1 MKTQRR
7 SLISVLLIA
16 LVFAFSASPVLGVG
30 NNAGR
35 AGDVVPDS
43 YIVVLQDGVSSA
55 DVASSHRITR
65 GRTFSSV
72 SNGFSGV
79 VPPGRVNA
87 LRNDPRVASVSPNRI
102 VSANPKPDNPGGGG
116 GGGNGGG
123 GKNKAPSVTINSP
136 GDGDSF
142 DSGVSISFVGTASDN
157 EDGDVTESLTWE
169 SSLDG
174 AIGVDGGPFDAVLS
188 DGDHTVTAS
197 VTDSGGKTGSAS
209 IGITVGTV
217 SPPSNQVVPSGVT
230 RIGAAPGQL
239 SETGAGVGVAIVDT
253 GIDLGNPDL
262 NHGSDCFT
270 AYASCQDG
278 AGHGTHVAG
287 IVAANDNDVDV
298 VGVAP
303 GATVYAVK
311 VLDDTLAAA
320 TT

>member
-1 MKTQRR
+1 M
-7 SLISVLLIA
+7 
-16 LVFAFSASPVLGVG
+16 
-30 NNAGR
+30 
-35 AGDVVPDS
+35 
-43 YIVVLQDGVSSA
+43 
-55 DVASSHRITR
+55 
-65 GRTFSSV
+65 
-72 SNGFSGV
+72 
-79 VPPGRVNA
+79 
-87 LRNDPRVASVSPNRI
+87 
-102 VSANPKPDNPGGGG
+102 
-116 GGGNGGG
+116 
-123 GKNKAPSVTINSP
+123 
-136 GDGDSF
+136 
-142 DSGVSISFVGTASDN
+142 
-157 EDGDVTESLTWE
+157 
-169 SSLDG
+169 
-174 AIGVDGGPFDAVLS
+174 S